1 MAALIF
7 QERLSAAA
15 QPEHKL
21 IRNAG
26 SQALPQSHE
35 EPVPKQSSRLDGY
48 NVWPQ
53 TRTINVKSKNYRVL
67 AKGTWPPLPR
77 ITKLFMDKTTEGMQA
92 KAARPQGACGLKLLC
107 RMLALTQPS

>member
-7 QERLSAAA
+7 QERLSSAA

-26 SQALPQSHE
+26 SGALPQSHE
-35 EPVPKQSSRLDGY
+35 KPVPKQSSRLDGY

-53 TRTINVKSKNYRVL
+53 TRTINVKSKKQNLQGPCQGHLVPS
-67 AKGTWPPLPR
+67 AQ
-77 ITKLFMDKTTEGMQA
+77 DHQA
-92 KAARPQGACGLKLLC
+92 FHGQDHRGHAG
-107 RMLALTQPS
+107 